1 MTTRRDFLKT
11 AAIGAAA
18 VSTLSIARSAHAAGS
33 DTLRLG
39 LVGCGGRGM
48 GALANAME
56 ADSNTVVTA
65 FGDLFKESADGAYNR
80 YKDNPRCKAT
90 PDTVFSGFDNYKGV
104 IENCD
109 VVLLATSPHYR
120 PIHFAAAVEA
130 GKHVFFEKPNG
141 VDAAGV
147 RSFIESGKIAA
158 EKGLTVISGLCWRY
172 HTGVVA
178 TMNKVLEGM
187 IGDVREIQCTYLT
200 GCLWTRPRREGDTEM
215 MFQNRNWYNFAWLSG
230 DYNLEQHVHTL
241 DKAYWILGAP
251 QSAWGCGAR
260 TLRVAQPAYGDI
272 YDQMSV
278 TFDYPNGVKVHSFCR
293 QINGC
298 FNENQCK
305 ILGSKGMA
313 IALGEHRII
322 DLEGN
327 TIWKASRAESRCNM
341 YVSEHVAMFDSI
353 RNGKA
358 KNDVEYSSYST
369 LMGVMGREACYTG
382 QRLGWDQVL
391 NSQKVMAP
399 KEYTP
404 EAVPPCAPIEGATYE
419 PVKNMYEVPLPGVT
433 KFV

>member
-1 MTTRRDFLKT
+1 MTNRRDFLKT
-11 AAIGAAA
+11 AAVGAAA

-33 DTLRLG
+33 DILRIG
-39 LVGCGGRGM
+39 LVGCGGRGN

-56 ADSNTVVTA
+56 ADPNTVVTA
-65 FGDLFKESADGAYNR
+65 FGDLFPENAQGSFNR
-80 YKDNPRCKAT
+80 YKNNPRCKAT
-90 PDTVFSGFDNYKGV
+90 QDTVFSGFDNYKGV

-147 RSFIESGKIAA
+147 RSFIESGKKAA

-172 HTGVVA
+172 HKGVVA
-178 TMNKVLEGM
+178 TMNQVLDGL

-200 GCLWTRPRREGDTEM
+200 GCLWTRPRHDNDTEM

-278 TFDYPNGVKVHSFCR
+278 TFDYPNGVKVHSYCR

-298 FNENQCK
+298 FNENECR
-305 ILGSKGMA
+305 ILGTKGCA
-313 IALGEHRII
+313 NALGKNII
-322 DLEGN
+322 DLEGKV
-327 TIWKASRAESRCNM
+327 IWKADRKEANCNM
-341 YVSEHVAMFDSI
+341 YVAEHEVMFDSI

-391 NSQKVMAP
+391 NSKKVLAP
-399 KEYTP
+399 AEYTP
-404 EAVPPCAPIEGATYE
+404 EAVPPCAPIEGATYS
-419 PVKNMYEVPLPGVT
+419 PVVNMYNVPLPGVT
-433 KFV
+433 KFE